1 MAHEGWGTCTADA
14 GRHLSVVTDPN
25 AAADELPVFTA
36 GSAVVSAMAAYAEV
50 GEDELAIL
58 ETVSLVAHQ
67 GYSDRVGHRSR
78 ALELCAF
85 WGCRC
90 LPERR
95 THRPQKLRLTSY
107 WGGRSRSSVPL
118 QSAIAY
124 LPARFRLS

>member
-1 MAHEGWGTCTADA
+1 M
-14 GRHLSVVTDPN
+14 VTDPN

-36 GSAVVSAMAAYAEV
+36 GSAVAAYAEV

-58 ETVSLVAHQ
+58 ETVSLVTHQ

-78 ALELCAF
+78 ALELYAF
-85 WGCRC
+85 CGCRC
-90 LPERR
+90 TPERR
-95 THRPQKLRLTSY
+95 PRRPQKLRLTSY
-107 WGGRSRSSVPL
+107 WRGRSKIIVPL